1 MNSTICAI
9 STATGVGAISIIR
22 VSGPKAIEI
31 VNSIF
36 KGKNL
41 LEVKSHTINYGHII
55 YNSEIIDEVLVS
67 VMRAPK
73 TFTTEDVVEI
83 NSHGGPAITKK
94 ILKILLLSG
103 CEPAEAGEFT
113 KRAFLNGR
121 IDLTQA
127 EAVQDL
133 VVSESEK
140 SRKMAISGLTG
151 SLSNMIKDI
160 RKEVIDVQANIEVNI
175 DYPEY
180 EEGEKYTK
188 ETLLPRINK
197 IDIMLT
203 DLLKNAE
210 NGKLIKDGITLA
222 LLGKPNVGKSSIL
235 NAFLEEEKAI
245 VTNIP
250 GTTRDVVEGRFV
262 LDGIILNII
271 DTAGIRETDDIV
283 EKIGV
288 ERSKNA
294 SKNADL
300 IVYVISS
307 EDGLSKEDEEFIKD
321 NRDKKLILFVNKN
334 DLSDKNIEIDY
345 LNKDNI
351 IYGNTVSNDGLNSL
365 KDKIRSLFNLEKI
378 ENSNYT
384 YLANIRQ
391 ISLIKKADAKIKNI
405 LDNMDNL
412 PLDIFTIDLR
422 EAYELLGEI
431 IGETY
436 KEDLLDELFS
446 KFCLGK

>member
-1 MNSTICAI
+1 MNSTICAV
-9 STATGVGAISIIR
+9 STAMGVGAISIIR
-22 VSGPKAIEI
+22 VSGPEAIAI

-41 LEVKSHTINYGHII
+41 LEVKSHTINYGHIV
-55 YNSEIIDEVLVS
+55 YNEEIIDEVLVS

-73 TFTTEDVVEI
+73 TFTMEDVVEI

-94 ILKILLLSG
+94 ILEILLLSG
-103 CEPAEAGEFT
+103 CEPADPGEFT

-121 IDLTQA
+121 IDLVEA

-151 SLSNMIKDI
+151 NLSNMIIDI
-160 RKEVIDVQANIEVNI
+160 RKEIIDVQANIEVNI

-188 ETLLPRINK
+188 DTLLPRINK
-197 IDIMLT
+197 IDVMLT
-203 DLLKNAE
+203 NLLKNAE
-210 NGKLIKDGITLA
+210 NGRMIKDGISLA

-250 GTTRDVVEGRFV
+250 GTTRDVVEGRFI

-307 EDGLSKEDEEFIKD
+307 EDGLYKDDEEFIKA
-321 NRDKKLILFVNKN
+321 NSDKKLILFVNKN
-334 DLSDKNIEIDY
+334 DLSDKNIKIDY
-345 LNKDNI
+345 LNKNNI
-351 IYGNTVSNDGLNSL
+351 IYGNTVSNDGLDSL
-365 KDKIRSLFNLEKI
+365 KNKIREMFNLEKL

-384 YLANIRQ
+384 YLANVRQ
-391 ISLIKKADAKIKNI
+391 VSLIKQAELKIKNI
-405 LDNMDNL
+405 IETIDNL
-412 PLDIFTIDLR
+412 PLDVFTIDLR
-422 EAYELLGEI
+422 EAYDLLGEI

>member
-9 STATGVGAISIIR
+9 STAMGVGAISIIR
-22 VSGPKAIEI
+22 ISGPDAIKI

-41 LEVKSHTINYGHII
+41 LEVDSHTINYGHIV
-55 YNSEIIDEVLVS
+55 YKEEIIDEVLVS

-73 TFTTEDVVEI
+73 TFTVEDVVEI

-94 ILKILLLSG
+94 ILEILLLSG
-103 CEPAEAGEFT
+103 CEPAEPGEFT

-140 SRKMAISGLTG
+140 SRKMAINGLSG
-151 SLSNMIKDI
+151 SLSKLIKDI
-160 RKEVIDVQANIEVNI
+160 RKEIIDVQANIEVNI

-188 ETLLPRINK
+188 DTLLPRIQN
-197 IDIMLT
+197 INIMLT
-203 DLLKNAE
+203 NLLDNAQ
-210 NGKLIKDGITLA
+210 NGKMIKDGITVA
-222 LLGKPNVGKSSIL
+222 ILGKPNVGKSSIL

-250 GTTRDVVEGRFV
+250 GTTRDVVEGRFI

-271 DTAGIRETDDIV
+271 DTAGIRETEDVV

-288 ERSKNA
+288 EKSKKA
-294 SKNADL
+294 SKDADL
-300 IVYVISS
+300 IIYVISA
-307 EDGLSKEDEEFIKD
+307 EDGISVDDSEFIKS
-321 NRDKKLILFVNKN
+321 NIDKKIIIFINKN
-334 DLSDKNIEIDY
+334 DLSDNRLKIDY
-345 LNKDNI
+345 VNQESI
-351 IYGNTVSNDGLNSL
+351 IYGNTISSDGLDAL
-365 KDKIRSLFNLEKI
+365 KDKIRDMFNLNELD
-378 ENSNYT
+378 NSNYT
-384 YLANIRQ
+384 FLSNARQ
-391 ISLIKKADAKIKNI
+391 ISLIKEASLKINNI
-405 LDNMDNL
+405 IETIDNL
-412 PLDIFTIDLR
+412 PLDVFTIDLKN
-422 EAYELLGEI
+422 AYELLGEI

-436 KEDLLDELFS
+436 KEDLIDELFS

>member
-321 NRDKKLILFVNKN
+321 NCDKKLILFVNKN